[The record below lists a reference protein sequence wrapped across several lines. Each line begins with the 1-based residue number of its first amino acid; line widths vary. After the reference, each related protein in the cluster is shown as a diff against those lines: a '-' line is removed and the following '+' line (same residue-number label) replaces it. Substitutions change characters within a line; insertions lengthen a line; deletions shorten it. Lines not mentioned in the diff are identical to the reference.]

1 MYLIWFNL
9 LSECEGVD
17 MCCSVCICF
26 VACGSTRQLDWRFDF
41 LVCERGQGGLEKQRL
56 QVQDTMEVVGDGIY
70 RRGRLSFCPISVANV
85 D

>member
-41 LVCERGQGGLEKQRL
+41 LVCERGQGGLENKDFKFKTQWGWWETGYID
-56 QVQDTMEVVGDGIY
+56 VEG
-70 RRGRLSFCPISVANV
+70 
-85 D
+85 